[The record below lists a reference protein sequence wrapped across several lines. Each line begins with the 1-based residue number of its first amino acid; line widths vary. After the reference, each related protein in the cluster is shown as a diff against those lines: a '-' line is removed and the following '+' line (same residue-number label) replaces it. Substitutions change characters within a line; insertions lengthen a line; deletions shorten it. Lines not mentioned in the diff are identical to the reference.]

1 MDAKLSKRIG
11 KKVSNVKLTLYYHAS
26 VTFEEIGVINPDGLG
41 ATVSGMAGVYSLD
54 WVTEDEAKVVG
65 KLIKM
70 FFLAKLCKCLLH
82 SVSEAERADSIEA
95 PDCPYQLQPGV
106 KGNKQLTQH

>member
-65 KLIKM
+65 NLIEM
-70 FFLAKLCKCLLH
+70 FFTELGKCF

-106 KGNKQLTQH
+106 KGKN

>member
-26 VTFEEIGVINPDGLG
+26 VTFEEMGVINPDGLG

-70 FFLAKLCKCLLH
+70 LF
-82 SVSEAERADSIEA
+82 
-95 PDCPYQLQPGV
+95 G
-106 KGNKQLTQH
+106 